1 MLPAARLSR
10 HFRGQLL
17 HCHSHL
23 VLLGIA
29 EVKLF
34 IIYGYMIH
42 GLTTGLLLF
51 ILLHMTSN
59 DIFIKARSAENERIK
74 IENQNQI
81 EQDKNQSLSGFMH
94 MLGHEAKNAM
104 SVMQMST
111 SMERITDQ
119 QRTRANNAII
129 GLTSIIDR
137 CNQAIRLDNKE
148 MTLTLEKCDLAGL
161 LSKLCASVDA
171 VERITLLVQGPAV
184 VELLSNLVFE
194 GSRSCGDLVCGCG
207 FNSVFEPDA
216 CDDFGQVIKAA

>member
-1 MLPAARLSR
+1 
-10 HFRGQLL
+10 
-17 HCHSHL
+17 
-23 VLLGIA
+23 
-29 EVKLF
+29 
-34 IIYGYMIH
+34 MIH